1 MGLRGGNPTLGR
13 NVALMGREQ
22 TATINKPAKKVQIKP
37 IFETI
42 FPYLLLLVG
51 SIVSLYPWFARV
63 GEITGGDDVTCH
75 LPWIYDL
82 LYGFRHGFFFST
94 DHLLEGIFATNSRLY
109 YASFP
114 HYAIA
119 MNAYIFPNLGVIG
132 SIKFTTV
139 EVSFFGGVYA
149 YLLGKKLGGNRE
161 FGLAFGFFFLFFP
174 YRLYDFL
181 HRFALSEGF
190 AMSFFPPIFYG
201 LYRIC
206 NDKEL
211 KPSPFIA
218 VTIGASLLILSH
230 PITAINVALACV
242 LFVLANIWNLVKAQK
257 RNHFFLLYFGIMVT
271 LIVLQV
277 AFYVFPLWHAMKD
290 NSLRISDTK
299 LMWSTLDYVQHSIST
314 GVLFRAGFLD
324 FNWRMTYVGNV
335 LGPDSALSWILG
347 LCFFPLSCAF
357 VIVGDFFT
365 RKYLGDKGWWQLLEI
380 PITGILAYLPMILSH
395 QRIEVYIGLT
405 FFFVAFYGQRYFR
418 YGLHPKEY
426 EEMRREKFSP
436 KAYYQNG
443 DLYASL
449 VVFAVGLI
457 FLFVPQVWAYV
468 PPQAYYIQF
477 SFRLWAITIF
487 AAMLAVFAMAKPF
500 SHHHWM
506 RSAIVALSCFLFAL
520 DQAPVD
526 KRIWSVEGG
535 NGWYSEPTEE
545 TLLNQRHWTWQSEY
559 VPKIFLQSD
568 YTPTYENSLYRTVSK
583 IQKNATYSWGS
594 QPYWLVGK
602 DKYIDPAVLEGTA
615 TVSVLDVNTPSV
627 DFEVTVN
634 EDALIQ
640 IPQFYTDGYA
650 VKAVTESG
658 SKVICPV
665 ENVDGLVAFRVP
677 EGKYTIQVRYLGTK
691 GQRIGYW
698 LLGLGVVG
706 TIAFGVTPSVIDKKK
721 KKAQAKNGTAV

>member
-1 MGLRGGNPTLGR
+1 MT
-13 NVALMGREQ
+13 NVSRKGS
-22 TATINKPAKKVQIKP
+22 KVKS
-37 IFETI
+37 IFAAI
-42 FPYLLLLVG
+42 FPFVILFAA
-51 SIVSLYPWFARV
+51 SIVSIYPWLAR
-63 GEITGGDDVTCH
+63 GNQIPGGDDATCH
-75 LPWIYDL
+75 LSWIYDL
-82 LYGFRHGFFFST
+82 LYGFRHGFFVST

-109 YASFP
+109 YAPFP

-119 MNAYIFPNLGVIG
+119 INAYIFPRLGVIG

-139 EVSFFGGVYA
+139 EIAFFGAVYA
-149 YLLGKKLGGNRE
+149 YLLGKKLGNSRE
-161 FGLAFGFFFLFFP
+161 FGLAFGLFFAFFP
-174 YRLYDFL
+174 YRLYDL
-181 HRFALSEGF
+181 MYRFALAE
-190 AMSFFPPIFYG
+190 AYAISFFPPIFYG

-206 NDKEL
+206 NDKTL

-230 PITAINVALACV
+230 PLTAANVALACV

-277 AFYVFPLWHAMKD
+277 AFFVFPMQHAMKEGL
-290 NSLRISDTK
+290 LRVTDPKIMS
-299 LMWSTLDYVQHSIST
+299 STLESVQHSIST
-314 GVLFRAGFLD
+314 GVLYRAGFLD
-324 FNWRMTYVGNV
+324 FRWRLNYVGNA

-357 VIVGDFFT
+357 VIVGDFFA
-365 RKYLGDKGWWQLLEI
+365 RKYLGDKGWWQLIEI
-380 PITGILAYLPMILSH
+380 PVTGILAYLPMILSH
-395 QRIEVYIGLT
+395 QRVEVYIGLT

-443 DLYASL
+443 DL
-449 VVFAVGLI
+449 
-457 FLFVPQVWAYV
+457 VPQVWAYV

-506 RSAIVALSCFLFAL
+506 RSAILALSCFCFVLA
-520 DQAPVD
+520 QAPVD

-583 IQKNATYSWGS
+583 IQKNATYGWGS

-640 IPQFYTDGYA
+640 IPQFYTDGYV
-650 VKAVTESG
+650 VKAVSESG
-658 SKVICPV
+658 NKVTCPV
-665 ENVDGLVAFRVP
+665 ENVDGLIAFRVP
-677 EGKYTIQVRYLGTK
+677 EGKYTVQVRYVGTK

-698 LLGLGVVG
+698 LLGIGIVG